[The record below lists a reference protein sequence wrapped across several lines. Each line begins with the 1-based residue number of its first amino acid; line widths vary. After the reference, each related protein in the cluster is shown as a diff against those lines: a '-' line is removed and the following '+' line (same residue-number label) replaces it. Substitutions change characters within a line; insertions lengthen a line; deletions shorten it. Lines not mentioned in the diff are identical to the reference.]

1 MAGCCDAMTDLIS
14 EAVGGRVVACNDE
27 FFGEAKNLLQTT
39 DPVWR
44 EGVYTEAGKW
54 MDGWETRRRR
64 DPGHDW
70 CVIALGIP
78 GAVRSVTVDTS
89 HFTGNYPD
97 SFSIEVCGAGSDDR
111 LASAT
116 WEEVIPQTGLAGDSV
131 ATFDVDDTRRVTHLR
146 LNIFPDGGVARLRVD
161 GDPIP
166 MMGQVCP
173 EEGRTDLASALVGGV
188 ATDASDLHYS
198 PPSNM
203 LRPTEPAGM
212 WDGWETR
219 RRRGP
224 GNDWATF
231 RLGLP
236 GLIETVEVDTRFFRG
251 NSPGWVSIHLSE
263 DGSDWREVIARA
275 EVKADAVNIIDLAE
289 PTHAGHLRLDIHPD
303 GGVARL
309 RVRGTP
315 DRDGAGRLRTLYLNS
330 LFDQEAR
337 RFFHTACAS
346 ASWVEQMMT
355 GRPYPDVESVLA
367 LASTA
372 FDTLGEVDWSE
383 AFAGHPRIGERGD
396 PVANAEQAGTAHADE
411 TVRAQLAEVNAA
423 YERAHGFTYIVFA
436 TGKTAEEMLAIA
448 RSRLVNSTEDEMAN
462 AAGEQRAI
470 TESRLRRMLCME
482 GAR

>member
-1 MAGCCDAMTDLIS
+1 MTDLIS

-27 FFGEAKNLLQTT
+27 FFAEAKNLLQTS

-44 EGVYTEAGKW
+44 EGVYTDAGKW

-64 DPGHDW
+64 EPGHDW

-78 GAVRSVTVDTS
+78 GRVRSVTVDTS
-89 HFTGNYPD
+89 YFTGNYPE
-97 SFSIEVCGAGSDDR
+97 SFSLEACGAGSDDR
-111 LASAT
+111 LESVT
-116 WEEVIPQTGLAGDSV
+116 WEEIIPKTGLAGDAV
-131 ATFDVDDTRRVTHLR
+131 ATLDVADPRRVTHLR
-146 LNIFPDGGVARLRVD
+146 LNIYPDGGVARLRVD

-166 MMGQVCP
+166 MMDQVCP
-173 EEGRTDLASALVGGV
+173 DEGGTDLASSLVGGV
-188 ATDASDLHYS
+188 ATDASDVHYS

-212 WDGWETR
+212 WDGWETK

-236 GLIETVEVDTRFFRG
+236 GLVESVEVDTRFFRG

-263 DGSDWREVIARA
+263 DGSAWSEVVTRA
-275 EVKADAVNIIDLAE
+275 EMKADAVNIVDLVE
-289 PTHAGHLRLDIHPD
+289 PTHATHVRLDIHPD

-315 DRDGAGRLRTLYLNS
+315 DREGAGRLRLLYLNS
-330 LFDQEAR
+330 LFDEEAR

-346 ASWVEQMMT
+346 GTWLSSMMT
-355 GRPYPDVESVLA
+355 GRPYSEIEAVIEK
-367 LASTA
+367 ASTT
-372 FDTLGEVDWSE
+372 FGTLGEDDWLE
-383 AFAGHPRIGERGD
+383 AFSGHPRIGERGD
-396 PVANAEQAGTAHADE
+396 RVANREQRGATRADE
-411 TVRAQLAEVNAA
+411 SVLAQLAEVNAA
-423 YERAHGFTYIVFA
+423 YEQAHGFTYIVYA

-448 RSRLVNSTEDEMAN
+448 RTRLGNTRVEEIAN
-462 AAGEQRAI
+462 AAREQRAI
-470 TESRLRRMLCME
+470 TET
-482 GAR
+482 